1 MKTIILV
8 LLLLTSC
15 YSQTVQ
21 YQIIKNETSDCTI
34 ADIPNDLIIINYT
47 DSTISFNQGDE
58 MVTNKIKGWFGFG
71 EYVNLYY
78 IYKDTLNYV
87 FEDSLDFKIG
97 IDKFVNVAI
106 TENKQSDE
114 GTITITSPAE
124 AKCFLIRHFRPSEVI
139 RI

>member
-1 MKTIILV
+1 M
-8 LLLLTSC
+8 
-15 YSQTVQ
+15 Q
-21 YQIIKNETSDCTI
+21 YQIIRSETSGCTI
-34 ADIPNDLIIINYT
+34 ADIPNDLIVINYT
-47 DSTISFNQGDE
+47 DSTFSFNQGDE
-58 MVTNKIKGWFGFG
+58 MVTKKIEGWFGYG

-78 IYKDTLNYV
+78 IHKDTLNYV
-87 FEDSLDFKIG
+87 FEDSMDIKIG

-106 TENKQSDE
+106 TENKQTDE